1 MDILGYCRRL
11 KFGLYRV
18 LSLILYN
25 LSNYT
30 SKNNHL
36 LNKLKGIHTGQRAFI
51 ICNGPSLSPADLD
64 KIEENGDL
72 SFACNKIENI
82 LSTTIWRP
90 TYYAV
95 FDETYQYTLLNV
107 INLIPAKLKFFRK
120 SSYYV
125 TRKATGVKAFV
136 NADGGKKLLDN
147 CKFSEDVSNVIYTVA
162 TTTYALFQ
170 LAVHMGIRELYIIGC
185 DNSYAREISK
195 DGTIRQTGRKSYF
208 SAADKKEQSTAA
220 SVWQMNL
227 AYEYA
232 RKYAD
237 IHGIKIY
244 NATRGGYLEAFERID
259 FDSLF
264 LKKNDN
270 NSDSFCI

>member
-1 MDILGYCRRL
+1 MDIQGYFRRL
-11 KFGLYRV
+11 RFWIYKHFSFILYR
-18 LSLILYN
+18 I
-25 LSNYT
+25 SNV
-30 SKNNHL
+30 SVQNDEL
-36 LNKLKGIHTGQRAFI
+36 LKKLKGLHVGKRAFI
-51 ICNGPSLSPADLD
+51 VCNGPSLTSTDLD
-64 KIEENGDL
+64 KIAAHEDI

-82 LSTTIWRP
+82 LSATIWKP

-95 FDETYQYTLLNV
+95 LDETYQYTLLNT
-107 INLIPAKLKFFRK
+107 INAIPARLKFFRE
-120 SSYYV
+120 SSFCV
-125 TRKATGVKAFV
+125 TRKVNGMKAFV
-136 NADGGKKLLDN
+136 NADGSKDLLDQ
-147 CKFSEDVSNVIYTVA
+147 CKFSEDASKVIYTVA

-220 SVWQMNL
+220 AVWQMNI

-237 IHGIKIY
+237 THGIKIY

-259 FDSLF
+259 FDTLF
-264 LKKNDN
+264 
-270 NSDSFCI
+270 